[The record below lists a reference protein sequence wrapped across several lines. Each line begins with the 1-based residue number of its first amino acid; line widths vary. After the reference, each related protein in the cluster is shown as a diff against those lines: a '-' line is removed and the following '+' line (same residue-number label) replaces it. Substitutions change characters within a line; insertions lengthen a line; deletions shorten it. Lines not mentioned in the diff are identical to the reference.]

1 MTGGQADRRNYGQ
14 KKLFI
19 VTGELS
25 GDKHACAIVQN
36 LLQSREDIEIEAIGG
51 ENLKKLGVKLFV
63 DHSDAHMS
71 AMGLSPK
78 ILFDH
83 LTLGKRLVDYLINDY
98 NPDLV
103 LLIDYGG
110 FNLNISKFLKKAG
123 IKVFYYIPPQIWASR
138 KWRIKTV
145 KKNIDKVMTIFPFEK
160 EMYEK
165 ENIDAQ
171 FVGHPLVSQM
181 PPKADKNEVFER
193 YGLDKNKKLI
203 SIFPGSRVFEIQNL
217 MKTFL
222 SAAEIIKQKRSDV
235 QFVIAQA
242 DSLKDEIFK
251 KYLADSDIKVIKN
264 DNYSLLSVSDALMLA
279 SGTVALE
286 AALYE
291 TPMIISYKGPWI
303 AYFIYKLVRCID
315 RVCLPNIIMDKDI
328 VPELL
333 QADSNPN
340 IIASSILKIIEDED
354 YRQNMINDLSKVK
367 AILSEHEASKE
378 AADILSRAL

>member
-1 MTGGQADRRNYGQ
+1 MT

-19 VTGELS
+19 ITGELS
-25 GDKHACAIVQN
+25 GDKHASLVVKN
-36 LLQSREDIEIEAIGG
+36 LLENRNDIEIEAIGG

-63 DHSDAHMS
+63 DHSKAHMS
-71 AMGLSPK
+71 AMGLTPK

-83 LTLGKRLVDYLINDY
+83 ITLGKRVVDYLKNEY
-98 NPDLV
+98 KPDLV

-110 FNLNISKFLKKAG
+110 FNLNISNFLKKAG

-145 KKNIDKVMTIFPFEK
+145 KKNISKVMTIFPFEI

-165 ENIDAQ
+165 EGIDAQ
-171 FVGHPLVSQM
+171 FVGHPLITQM
-181 PPKADKNEVFER
+181 PPCANRDEVFEK

-203 SIFPGSRVFEIQNL
+203 SIFPGSRTFELHNL

-222 SAAEIIKQKRSDV
+222 KSAALIAQKRDDV

-242 DSLKDEIFK
+242 DSLKDDVFK
-251 KYLADSDIKVIKN
+251 KYLGKTNIKVIKN

-286 AALYE
+286 AALYT

-303 AYFIYKLVRCID
+303 AYLVYRLVRCIN

-333 QADSNPN
+333 QKDSNPQV
-340 IIASSILKIIEDED
+340 ISKALLKILEDDE
-354 YRQNMINDLSKVK
+354 YRHSMKDDLSKVK
-367 AILSEHEASKE
+367 AILSRHESAKE
-378 AADILSRAL
+378 VAQVISSAL

>member
-1 MTGGQADRRNYGQ
+1 MDK

-25 GDKHACAIVQN
+25 GDKHASRVVKN
-36 LLQSREDIEIEAIGG
+36 LIETGFECEVEAIGG
-51 ENLKKLGVKLFV
+51 ENLKKMGIKLFV
-63 DHSDAHMS
+63 DHSEAHMS
-71 AMGLSPK
+71 AMGLTPK

-83 LTLGKRLVDYLINDY
+83 LTLGKRLVDYLKNDY
-98 NPDLV
+98 KPDLV

-145 KKNIDKVMTIFPFEK
+145 KKNISKVMTIFPFES
-160 EMYEK
+160 EMYAK
-165 ENIDAQ
+165 EGIDSQ
-171 FVGHPLVSQM
+171 FVGHPLITQM
-181 PPKADKNEVFER
+181 PEKANKDEVFSK

-203 SIFPGSRVFEIQNL
+203 SIFPGSRTFELQYL
-217 MKTFL
+217 MKNFL
-222 SAAEIIKQKRSDV
+222 KSAEMISKQRDDV

-242 DSLKDEIFK
+242 DSLKDEVFY
-251 KYLADSDIKVIKN
+251 KYLGKSDIKVIKN

-286 AALYE
+286 AALYT
-291 TPMIISYKGPWI
+291 TPMIISYRGPWI
-303 AYFIYKLVRCID
+303 AFFVYRLVRCIN
-315 RVCLPNIIMDKDI
+315 RVCLPNIILDKDI

-333 QADSNPN
+333 QADSNPKVISKYLLKILSDDEYRKCMIDDLGN
-340 IIASSILKIIEDED
+340 VRSILS
-354 YRQNMINDLSKVK
+354 Q
-367 AILSEHEASKE
+367 HESAKEVASVIAKE
-378 AADILSRAL
+378 LG